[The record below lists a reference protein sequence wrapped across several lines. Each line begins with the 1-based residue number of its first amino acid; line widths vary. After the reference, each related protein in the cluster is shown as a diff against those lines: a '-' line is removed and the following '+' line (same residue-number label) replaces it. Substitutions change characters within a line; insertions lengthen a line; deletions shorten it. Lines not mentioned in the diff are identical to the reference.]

1 MELEKFTQKIMAF
14 AKSFS
19 LQTFAGGLFLS
30 AVFLTLMINSSKTY
44 TSEISILVSAKSEN
58 ALKNQAQLVAS
69 VVELPKTLA
78 FYDRLLKLNP
88 DVRDVA
94 AGKSVEQRKAKWNEM
109 LSVQRAGI
117 DSSVIEISIS
127 TLRQSDSEQL
137 AGKTVRTLFDDVA
150 FYYDVKNDVSLR
162 IIDGPI
168 TKVHVSNLSALLL
181 LSIVLG
187 FLAVALLKI
196 FVFSKKKISIS
207 KPDFSKIN
215 SFFDFKKNTTVSAED
230 ELDSLN
236 KLYESEGEVLSKEK
250 IAALQENGTKMEQ
263 VDPKIQEMK
272 KLTKKMEPSKY
283 PNFPEMPLAGVSKNS
298 APDNLPIADDSFF
311 AGNFEFDLA
320 AEEIEKKIPEAN
332 ENEIPVQASTEIEE
346 QPIADQTPK
355 EPTPEQLKERLNQ
368 LLRGDF

>member
-1 MELEKFTQKIMAF
+1 
-14 AKSFS
+14 
-19 LQTFAGGLFLS
+19 
-30 AVFLTLMINSSKTY
+30 
-44 TSEISILVSAKSEN
+44 
-58 ALKNQAQLVAS
+58 
-69 VVELPKTLA
+69 
-78 FYDRLLKLNP
+78 
-88 DVRDVA
+88 
-94 AGKSVEQRKAKWNEM
+94 
-109 LSVQRAGI
+109 
-117 DSSVIEISIS
+117 
-127 TLRQSDSEQL
+127 
-137 AGKTVRTLFDDVA
+137 VRTLFDDVA

-215 SFFDFKKNTTVSAED
+215 SFFDFKKNPTVSVED

-236 KLYESEGEVLSKEK
+236 KLYAMENDVLPKEE
-250 IAALQENGTKMEQ
+250 IAAPQENGVKMEQ